1 MVIVFAIALALVGV
15 VAGSALWA
23 MRRAVAAGLIGE
35 IADAMNLMET
45 HLMETHLTETH
56 GVESALA
63 KGSDS
68 ASLSPLLPAL
78 STLVYRSDAAWLALL
93 GPHLARLVASF
104 YAAAATLHDEL
115 LGLVAETS
123 DARRAQRAKFA
134 AMELER
140 AFDLGEEA
148 LRGLRPI
155 ASGRRPL
162 SISRA

>member
-1 MVIVFAIALALVGV
+1 MAIVFAIAVVLAGV
-15 VAGSALWA
+15 VAASGAALWA

-35 IADAMNLMET
+35 IADALNLM
-45 HLMETHLTETH
+45 ETH

-63 KGSDS
+63 KEGDG

-78 STLVYRSDAAWLALL
+78 STLVYRSEAAWLALL

-104 YAAAATLHDEL
+104 YATAATLHDEL
-115 LGLVAETS
+115 LGLAAETS
-123 DARRAQRAKFA
+123 AARRAQRAEFA
-134 AMELER
+134 AIELR
-140 AFDLGEEA
+140 QAFDLGEEA

-155 ASGRRPL
+155 VSHRRPL